1 MPRDYKVYLED
12 IREAISRIRLFT
24 GRISF
29 GEFEADIK
37 TTDAVVRNLMI
48 VGEAV
53 KSVPDEIRSAH
64 PEIAWKE
71 FAGLRDILIHRYFG
85 IDQEILWDIIQTK
98 LPVLDQQV
106 RELLAE

>member
-1 MPRDYKVYLED
+1 MPRDYKVYLDD

-24 GRISF
+24 ERMSF
-29 GEFEADIK
+29 REFETDIK
-37 TTDAVVRNLMI
+37 TTDAVVRNLLTI
-48 VGEAV
+48 GEAV
-53 KSVPDEIRSAH
+53 KSVPEEIRSAH

-85 IDQEILWDIIQTK
+85 IDREILWDIIQTK
-98 LPVLDQQV
+98 LPFLDQHV

>member
-1 MPRDYKVYLED
+1 MPRNCKVYLED

-24 GRISF
+24 ERISF

-37 TTDAVVRNLMI
+37 TTDAVVRNLMVI
-48 VGEAV
+48 GEAV

-64 PEIAWKE
+64 PEVAWKE

-98 LPVLDQQV
+98 LPFLDQQV